1 MVPLVQV
8 GVVALLL
15 ALLWAVVQWLPQL
28 RPPWPVEDLFGV
40 QPGLSTEA
48 YARRVRRHGFPMLRW
63 KDGTQVPGEA
73 AVLAVRVRRE
83 VGDRPLQGLAPETWR
98 GLLPCLGLDVV
109 DRGSL
114 TVTTHRLL
122 YAGENGNLSL
132 TWAECPTLSVFD
144 RGLWVEAPGDHQ
156 RIFFRTPHA
165 RLVKTAAGAL
175 AKGEWRN
182 GPRRQGASLADGRP
196 ARRLREKSVGQLRR
210 RKWRSRP
217 LHLLVRRR
225 NLTGARGCTAGRAAA
240 GRRTASCRVQMGST
254 ARTATTRVSSP
265 GTLPVRGKRG
275 SRVSGSRRGPIRSGD
290 GQGARGG
297 REPSSS

>member
-15 ALLWAVVQWLPQL
+15 AFLWAVVQWLPQL
-28 RPPWPVEDLFGV
+28 RPPWPVEDLFGAP
-40 QPGLSTEA
+40 PGLSTEA

-63 KDGTQVPGEA
+63 KNGTPVPGEA

-122 YAGENGNLSL
+122 YAGETGNLSL

-144 RGLWVEAPGDHQ
+144 RGLLVEAPGDHQ

-175 AKGEWRN
+175 AGGEWRVT
-182 GPRRQGASLADGRP
+182 
-196 ARRLREKSVGQLRR
+196 ARRTVERVAPAGSFSR
-210 RKWRSRP
+210 RKERWA
-217 LHLLVRRR
+217 V
-225 NLTGARGCTAGRAAA
+225 AEA
-240 GRRTASCRVQMGST
+240 
-254 ARTATTRVSSP
+254 
-265 GTLPVRGKRG
+265 
-275 SRVSGSRRGPIRSGD
+275 
-290 GQGARGG
+290 
-297 REPSSS
+297 